1 MTTHIFL
8 LCYNEEI
15 LLPHTIQHYRK
26 NIPDCKI
33 TIYDNESTDS
43 SVEIAKKL
51 GCEIITW
58 TSNNKTN
65 DYKFQE
71 IKNTC
76 WKKVENSWIIVAD
89 MDEWLC
95 VTASDLK
102 EEREKGTT
110 ILKIRGY
117 NVIGQS
123 QKEKLEDV
131 DLHNLNQ
138 VSRNEYEDKNIC
150 FYANDIKD
158 INFSIGAH
166 HCSPSGNVKFSN
178 TCYIIKHME
187 YLGLP
192 FIIDK
197 IKKRY
202 ERSSEMRK
210 QNIATHYTDDVEK
223 IKRNYDSNVQNSTAL
238 FYVKLADYITTEV
251 VKALLLIVLFILL
264 TPTIIFRLPM
274 KGKLVISVFVHS
286 VLFAF
291 IVGYLFDNFY

>member
-15 LLPHTIQHYRK
+15 LLPHTIHHYRK

-43 SVEIAKKL
+43 SVKIARNL
-51 GCEIITW
+51 GCEIISW
-58 TSNNKTN
+58 TSNNMLN
-65 DYKFQE
+65 EHMQQE

-76 WKKVENSWIIVAD
+76 WKKIENSWVIVAD

-95 VTASDLK
+95 VTANDLQ

-110 ILKIRGY
+110 ILTIKGY

-123 QKEKLEDV
+123 IKEKLEDV

-138 VSRNEYEDKNIC
+138 VARNEFEDKNIC
-150 FYANDIKD
+150 FYVNDIKD
-158 INFSIGAH
+158 INYNLGAH
-166 HCSPSGNVKFSN
+166 HCSPAGNVKFSN

-192 FIIDK
+192 FIINK

-202 ERSSEMRK
+202 ERTSEMRK
-210 QNIATHYTDDVEK
+210 QNIAIHYTDDVDK
-223 IKRNYDSNVQNSTAL
+223 IKRNYDSNVQKSTAL
-238 FYVKLADYITTEV
+238 FYVKLADYINTEI
-251 VKALLLIVLFILL
+251 VKEFMLIILFILF
-264 TPTIIFRLPM
+264 TPTISFRLPM
-274 KGKLVISVFVHS
+274 KGKLVIAVFVHS
-286 VLFAF
+286 ILFALM
-291 IVGYLFDNFY
+291 VGIFL